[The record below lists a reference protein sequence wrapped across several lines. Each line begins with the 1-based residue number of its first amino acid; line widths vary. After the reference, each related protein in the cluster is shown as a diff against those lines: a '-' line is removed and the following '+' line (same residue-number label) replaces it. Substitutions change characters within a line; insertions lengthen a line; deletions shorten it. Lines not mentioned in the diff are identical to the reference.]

1 MQGKTLNGKSLNITE
16 EKLARLRELLP
27 QAFSEGKVDW
37 EKLRIA
43 LGEEGEFSD
52 ERYHLNWAGKTDAF
66 RSLQAPTTATLA
78 PCPEESVDFDGSDN
92 VFIEGE
98 NLEALKI
105 LQKSYFGKVK
115 MIYIDPP
122 YNTGN
127 DHFIYPDR
135 FAESKDAYLKRVGD
149 RDEQGF
155 MTRAGLFRKN
165 NRENGHF
172 HSSWLSMIYPR
183 LFLARNLLR
192 EDGVIFVSI
201 DDNEA
206 HNLRMVMNEIFGEDN
221 FIGMIVA
228 QTNPRGRQLDRFL
241 AKTFEYLLVFVKN
254 HEKDCIFPVPKSDKT
269 LAEYDK
275 ADEAGQYRLL
285 ELRNRGSS
293 QFNRETR
300 PNLYFPIFIQPESG
314 KVSLEKDAKYSEVAL
329 PKNSK
334 NEDGC
339 WTWGRPKIKNNLQLL
354 VGKKVSTGAWRVYRK
369 DYIPEGGATSKEKS
383 LWLDKTINHEN
394 GKEAVGELFNSTPFD
409 FPKSPAL
416 IAKAIRIGTKA
427 DESIILDFFA
437 GSCTTAHAVMQLN
450 AEDGGK
456 RRFICVQMPEPCD
469 KKSDAFKAGYKTIA
483 DIGKERIR
491 RAIKNGDM
499 DGGFKVFKLQDSN
512 FKIWRG
518 TEIRDEKEL
527 EKQLKMHTA
536 SIVND
541 AKTENILYELL
552 LKSGFPLTSSIEDRD
567 GWFMA
572 QDGEATLALA
582 LERIDKPV
590 IKAILAAAPQK
601 FITLDHLFEDNDQLK
616 TNTALQMEDAGI
628 AFDVV

>member
-1 MQGKTLNGKSLNITE
+1 MNGESLSITE

-27 QAFSEGKVDW
+27 EAFSEGKVDW

-43 LGEEGEFSD
+43 LGEKGEFSD

-135 FAESKDAYLKRVGD
+135 FAESKDAYLRRVGD

-206 HNLRMVMNEIFGEDN
+206 HNLRMVMNEIFGEEN

-254 HEKDCIFPVPKSDKT
+254 HERDCIFPVPKSDKT
-269 LAEYDK
+269 LSEYDK
-275 ADEAGQYRLL
+275 EDEAGQYRLL

-300 PNLYFPIFIQPESG
+300 PNLYFPIYIQPQSG
-314 KVSLEKDAKYSEVAL
+314 KISLEKDAKYSEVAL

-339 WTWGRPKIKNNLQLL
+339 WTWGRTKVENNLQLL

-369 DYIPEGGATSKEKS
+369 DYIPKEGATSKEKS

-450 AEDGGK
+450 AEDGGN

-469 KKSDAFKAGYKTIA
+469 KKHEAFKAGYKTIA

-491 RAIKNGDM
+491 RVIKNSDM

-518 TEIRDEKEL
+518 VEIRDEKEL
-527 EKQLKMHTA
+527 KKQLKMHTA

-590 IKAILAAAPQK
+590 IKAILVAAPQK

-616 TNTALQMEDAGI
+616 TNTALQMEDADI